1 MNIFKRER
9 ERKSELYLEL
19 YIAGGL
25 GRRLRTDSASP
36 HYGLIDRV
44 TAYMAKTFPRTLM
57 RSSPD
62 GTVEPGR
69 YRQETLDLAA

>member
-1 MNIFKRER
+1 
-9 ERKSELYLEL
+9 LEL

-62 GTVEPGR
+62 GTVEPH
-69 YRQETLDLAA
+69 RQETLDLRDTRPVSDAPP